1 MTKGALKIRKINKL
15 SEKYETAS
23 AEEREKILEE
33 LKAIENNHKTPLMP
47 KCLAREIIDSK
58 MKQKIK
64 LLSEELKL
72 PAPDTKKE
80 KSDDLDSLINELN
93 GASSFCSQYLNA
105 GKWITSLDAFKSDP
119 EVIRMDHE
127 LDRYMNTI
135 RTLGDNHYE
144 YAVDSLIKTALDA
157 PVPYIYHTVCVA
169 LGKIGNSKAIR
180 WLLELHDRPISE
192 FLDGRNECAILGS
205 VIGLCIVYERNPD
218 NNVLKEIITTIK
230 EYKKVNISHLLCIK
244 DPTEE
249 MQLQKEALR
258 SVFPDVFFR

>member
-1 MTKGALKIRKINKL
+1 MMKGALKIRKINKL
-15 SEKYETAS
+15 SEKYETAN
-23 AEEREKILEE
+23 AEERENILKE
-33 LKAIENNHKTPLMP
+33 LRAIADNQNPPFEPSF
-47 KCLAREIIDSK
+47 LAREIIDSK
-58 MKQKIK
+58 MKQKIE

-72 PAPDTKKE
+72 PAPIIKKE
-80 KSDDLDSLINELN
+80 KSDELDILVNELN
-93 GASSFCSQYLNA
+93 GAASFCSQYLNA

-119 EVIRMDHE
+119 DVIRMDHE

-135 RTLGDNHYE
+135 RTLGDNKYE
-144 YAVDSLIKTALDA
+144 YAVDSLIKTALNA
-157 PVPYIYHTVCVA
+157 PLPYIYHTVCVA
-169 LGKIGNSKAIR
+169 LGKIGNSQAIQ

-218 NNVLKEIITTIK
+218 NNVLKEIIIAIK
-230 EYKKVNISHLLCIK
+230 EYKKVNIGHLLCIK

-258 SVFPDVFFR
+258 SVFPDVFFW